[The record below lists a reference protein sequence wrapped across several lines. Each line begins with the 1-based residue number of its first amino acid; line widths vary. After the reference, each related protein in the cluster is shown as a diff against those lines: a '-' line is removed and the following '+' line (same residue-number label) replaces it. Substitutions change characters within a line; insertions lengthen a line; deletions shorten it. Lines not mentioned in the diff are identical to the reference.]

1 MTLTMWLLILLSVM
15 LGAALALHVFWS
27 KKYVKLAEKSN
38 AKIYSLD
45 NDLFS
50 ANEQIAVI
58 EQGFKDSQ
66 KDKADEYISYISN
79 FLETVADNSDQL
91 SQELELVSSRVGALN
106 ESVLEVTHTS
116 EKTDHT
122 SDMGMQHVALVAEN
136 LKAFSA
142 ANSGLIS
149 IQQQFAE
156 VQKKS
161 EAIKFVGEE
170 AEMLALNAAIEAA
183 RAGEAGRG
191 FAVVADAMK
200 SLARNSQSS
209 TIDIQVIV
217 ADSERKINAIVK
229 DYQSR
234 SDKLNENVKLL
245 LDSFTQIKSAIIDIS
260 EHCNQIQ
267 IDTKTS
273 SSDILETETTVKTF
287 IEKQVKDLSDLV
299 SIISG
304 VEVKNLTPSEAKSKL
319 AMFDEIIDV
328 RRPEEYNDNLG
339 HIPKSRLSTLQTDF
353 KSDVKKLDKNK
364 SYLFVCRSGGR
375 STKAAQMAINH
386 GITQVFNFDGGML
399 AWNGK

>member
-1 MTLTMWLLILLSVM
+1 MWLLILFSGM

>member
-1 MTLTMWLLILLSVM
+1 MWLLILFSGM

-50 ANEQIAVI
+50 ANEQIAAI

-399 AWNGK
+399 AWNGN

>member
-1 MTLTMWLLILLSVM
+1 M

-399 AWNGK
+399 AWNGN

>member
-1 MTLTMWLLILLSVM
+1 MSVLIFFCGM
-15 LGAALALHVFWS
+15 MGALVLHLFWS
-27 KKYVKLAEKSN
+27 KKYAKLADQSKT
-38 AKIYSLD
+38 KINSLE
-45 NDLFS
+45 NDLLH
-50 ANEQIAVI
+50 AGEQLTSI

-66 KDKADEYISYISN
+66 QYKADEYISYISN
-79 FLETVADNSDQL
+79 FLELVADKSDQI
-91 SQELELVSSRVGALN
+91 SQELELVSGRVGALN
-106 ESVLEVTHTS
+106 ESVLAVTDTS

-136 LKAFSA
+136 LKAFSE
-142 ANSGLIS
+142 ANSGLIN

-161 EAIKFVGEE
+161 EAIRFVGEE

-217 ADSERKINAIVK
+217 SDSERKINKIVK

-234 SDKLNENVKLL
+234 SGELNENVKLL
-245 LDSFTQIKSAIIDIS
+245 LDSFTEIKSSIIDIS

-273 SSDILETETTVKTF
+273 STDILETENTVKTF

-304 VEVKNLTPSEAKSKL
+304 VEVENLTPSEVKSRL
-319 AMFDEIIDV
+319 ATFDEIIDV

-339 HIPKSRLSTLQTDF
+339 HISNSRLSTLQTDF
-353 KSDVKKLDKNK
+353 KTDVKKLDKNL

-386 GITQVFNFDGGML
+386 GITKVFNLDGGML